1 MFAYPGSKVSG
12 GIARVE
18 DDAKCEAMMQAVGG
32 SSGKGA
38 GGMLTYFYVE
48 SIEEALAVR
57 NFPRVRMNMRGEER
71 LVADIGVWFV
81 GIRKSRKRVERF

>member
-1 MFAYPGSKVSG
+1 
-12 GIARVE
+12 
-18 DDAKCEAMMQAVGG
+18 MMQAVGG

-57 NFPRVRMNMRGEER
+57 NFPE
-71 LVADIGVWFV
+71 
-81 GIRKSRKRVERF
+81 